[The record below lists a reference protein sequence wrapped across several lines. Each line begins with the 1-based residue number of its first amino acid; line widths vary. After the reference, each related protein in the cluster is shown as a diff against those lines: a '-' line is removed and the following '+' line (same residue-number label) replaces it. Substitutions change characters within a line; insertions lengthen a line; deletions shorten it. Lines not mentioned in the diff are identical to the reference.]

1 MNLLITTARSLGCVS
16 TISDSTKF
24 ASKLNRPRTTISAL
38 VFDPLLPSAFSR
50 ARSRRKCDQ
59 SSTLAS
65 SASPIECDVMSSS
78 KLMLMNSSRSIID
91 RCCISVSAR

>member
-24 ASKLNRPRTTISAL
+24 ASKLNRPRTTIRAL

-50 ARSRRKCDQ
+50 AR
-59 SSTLAS
+59 
-65 SASPIECDVMSSS
+65 
-78 KLMLMNSSRSIID
+78 
-91 RCCISVSAR
+91 CISGAFGCVRVTFGCKISCVRPARNIADAHVEVFGCTQR